1 MNAAFWYVTDNGIA
15 LDKNYKYTAKDGKC
29 AYTSKLKAFQNRDC
43 AEVPANKTKALQSA
57 VSKQPVSISV
67 EADSLQ
73 FQFYEKGVFKSKK
86 CGQDLDH
93 GILLT
98 GYGTMNVKN

>member
-1 MNAAFWYVTDNGIA
+1 MSAF
-15 LDKNYKYTAKDGKC
+15 KNK
-29 AYTSKLKAFQNRDC
+29 DC
-43 AEVPANKTKALQSA
+43 ANIPVNSTKALQSA

-67 EADSLQ
+67 EGDSLQ
-73 FQFYEKGVFKSKK
+73 FQFYESGVFKSKK

-98 GYGTMNVKN
+98 GYGSMDVKNQTLPHW